1 MLFYKIFN
9 KESISSSGWSKVKGS
24 HVPGY
29 NCRHHQWQ
37 IFNEC
42 LLYLESCVMSVAVVL
57 KWGSF
62 CLRSFSGEH
71 FSMSGDIFNCHSW
84 GWGDTAGTY
93 WAEVRDT
100 AKHLQY
106 RRRSFSAKNY
116 QAQNVNSSGVWLWR
130 HWTWTPL
137 VMEQHQDKRK
147 WGWIMGGMRHETERG
162 QPNLGPYHTQCFIE

>member
-24 HVPGY
+24 RVPGY

-62 CLRSFSGEH
+62 CLRSLSGEH
-71 FSMSGDIFNCHSW
+71 FSVSGDIFNCHSW

-93 WAEVRDT
+93 WAEVRDPANIYSIKGDPFQQRIT
-100 AKHLQY
+100 KPKMSTVLVY
-106 RRRSFSAKNY
+106 DY
-116 QAQNVNSSGVWLWR
+116 EDIEPGPLSSWSSTRTKGNEDELW
-130 HWTWTPL
+130 
-137 VMEQHQDKRK
+137 V
-147 WGWIMGGMRHETERG
+147 G
-162 QPNLGPYHTQCFIE
+162 